1 MKRICLLILVIIGSG
16 CVSERQERQRVA
28 VAPATQPY
36 YQPKAAAALAFDPP
50 MAMGQPQQTFSR
62 EGRSPAAFAGYEEQR
77 VEYHQLY
84 QRDQQN
90 SDRGDRLDRQAY
102 TVRSSVTVR

>member
-1 MKRICLLILVIIGSG
+1 VKQVVLLILGIVASG
-16 CVSERQERQRVA
+16 CVRTSQEKQTMVT
-28 VAPATQPY
+28 APTTQPY
-36 YQPKAAAALAFDPP
+36 YAPRAAAALAFDPP
-50 MAMGQPQQTFSR
+50 IASNDPLPSFSR
-62 EGRSPAAFAGYEEQR
+62 VGRSPAAFAGYEEQT

-90 SDRGDRLDRQAY
+90 TDRGDRLDRQAY